1 MLCPKSVLALAMGAS
16 LAAGAAAQTKPARKT
31 SNTESKLPTG
41 PAVGQKIPPFE
52 AVDQNGKRQTFESLK
67 GPNGLLLLFHRSAD
81 W

>member
-1 MLCPKSVLALAMGAS
+1 MLCPKIA
-16 LAAGAAAQTKPARKT
+16 LAAGIAACLIANGSAQTRKAAVT
-31 SNTESKLPTG
+31 KSNIATG
-41 PAVGQKIPPFE
+41 PAVGEKIPAFE

>member
-1 MLCPKSVLALAMGAS
+1 MLCPKSLIALAMS
-16 LAAGAAAQTKPARKT
+16 AALTIGAAAQTKPAQKT
-31 SNTESKLPTG
+31 STESKLATG
-41 PAVGQKIPPFE
+41 PAVGRKIPPFE

>member
-1 MLCPKSVLALAMGAS
+1 MLCPKSIIALAIGAT
-16 LAAGAAAQTKPARKT
+16 LVAGAAAQTKKVSTAET
-31 SNTESKLPTG
+31 KLATG

-67 GPNGLLLLFHRSAD
+67 GPNGLLLMFHRSAD

>member
-1 MLCPKSVLALAMGAS
+1 MLCPKSIIALAIGAS
-16 LAAGAAAQTKPARKT
+16 LAAGAAAQHQQTKKASSK
-31 SNTESKLPTG
+31 ESKLAAG
-41 PAVGQKIPPFE
+41 PAVGQKIPLFE

>member
-1 MLCPKSVLALAMGAS
+1 MLCPRPLIALAMSAC
-16 LAAGAAAQTKPARKT
+16 LLPGAAAQSKKPVKTETKLA
-31 SNTESKLPTG
+31 TG

>member
-1 MLCPKSVLALAMGAS
+1 MFCPKPLIALAMGAC
-16 LAAGAAAQTKPARKT
+16 LLPGAAAQSKKAVKTETKLA
-31 SNTESKLPTG
+31 TG

>member
-1 MLCPKSVLALAMGAS
+1 MLCPKSLIALAMGAFLLS
-16 LAAGAAAQTKPARKT
+16 GAAAQSKKAAR
-31 SNTESKLPTG
+31 TETRLASG